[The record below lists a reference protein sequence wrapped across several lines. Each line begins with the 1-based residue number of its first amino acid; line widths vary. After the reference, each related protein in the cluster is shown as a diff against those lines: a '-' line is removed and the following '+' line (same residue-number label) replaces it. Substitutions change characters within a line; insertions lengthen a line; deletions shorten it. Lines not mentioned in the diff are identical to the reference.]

1 MLLLHKSLIQFCVAP
16 SHPQV
21 CVAHKMLECKYITA
35 IFQKQRCK
43 AVPKLIRS
51 YLYPAYLTMFSIGMM
66 AGGVSKD
73 SKTAGIIASLLYFP
87 MLIFSG
93 ATLPYEVM
101 PSTLQKI
108 ADIMP
113 LTQGI
118 KILKNASLGLAS
130 GNVMFPVIIMI
141 LITLVCSI
149 ITINFF
155 KWE

>member
-1 MLLLHKSLIQFCVAP
+1 
-16 SHPQV
+16 
-21 CVAHKMLECKYITA
+21 
-35 IFQKQRCK
+35 
-43 AVPKLIRS
+43 
-51 YLYPAYLTMFSIGMM
+51 MM

-149 ITINFF
+149 ITINFI

>member
-1 MLLLHKSLIQFCVAP
+1 MTFRTFNTFKTFRTLLKNGL
-16 SHPQV
+16 
-21 CVAHKMLECKYITA
+21 KMS
-35 IFQKQRCK
+35 FR
-43 AVPKLIRS
+43 
-51 YLYPAYLTMFSIGMM
+51 GM
-66 AGGVSKD
+66 D
-73 SKTAGIIASLLYFP
+73 

-101 PSTLQKI
+101 PSPLQKI
-108 ADIMP
+108 DDIMP

>member
-1 MLLLHKSLIQFCVAP
+1 
-16 SHPQV
+16 
-21 CVAHKMLECKYITA
+21 
-35 IFQKQRCK
+35 
-43 AVPKLIRS
+43 
-51 YLYPAYLTMFSIGMM
+51 MFSIGMM
-66 AGGVSKD
+66 AGGVSKNP
-73 SKTAGIIASLLYFP
+73 KTAGIIASLLYFP